1 MKETLTCSNCKKNW
15 KRDKSRGRKPTLCPK
30 CIKILSREEEISK
43 KSKLAMKTAP
53 FRKVSKPPTRV
64 SPQPPKA
71 PVKPS
76 EDSPKQPEGLDIR
89 QVFSILS
96 PKPRNYRELSES
108 TKNGSIWQCPVC
120 KIVVEINIAI
130 VQPPAHRCTPTTVTE
145 KEFVRID

>member
-1 MKETLTCSNCKKNW
+1 MKETLTCSNCERNW
-15 KRDKSRGRKPTLCPK
+15 KRDKSRGRKPNFCPK
-30 CIKILSREEEISK
+30 CVKVLAREEENSK
-43 KSKLAMKTAP
+43 KAKLAMKTAP
-53 FRKVSKPPTRV
+53 FRKVSKPPTKV
-64 SPQPPKA
+64 SPPPAKA

-76 EDSPKQPEGLDIR
+76 EDSPKHLEGLDIR

-108 TKNGSIWQCPVC
+108 TKNGSTWQCPVC
-120 KIVVEINIAI
+120 KTVVKINVAI